1 MGIIFKTTNKLT
13 MSYYDYYGGY
23 GDDVEAPVE
32 ETYEE
37 PAPMEMEEE
46 SSGSAMTPVQMAFFL
61 VPIFDLVGF
70 YQINDANST
79 SNSDWTM
86 AANVCLA
93 GGIVKLLA
101 IGADIGAGVAIPIY
115 PISIVQELI
124 SLYLINTANGSLAD
138 DSVNIYY
145 GMRAV
150 SVIISGANV
159 ALAGGAAE
167 EEVADDYYGEEEAP
181 VEEEA
186 EVVEEDDDYYGY
198 Y

>member
-1 MGIIFKTTNKLT
+1 
-13 MSYYDYYGGY
+13 
-23 GDDVEAPVE
+23 
-32 ETYEE
+32 
-37 PAPMEMEEE
+37 
-46 SSGSAMTPVQMAFFL
+46 
-61 VPIFDLVGF
+61 
-70 YQINDANST
+70 
-79 SNSDWTM
+79 M

>member
-1 MGIIFKTTNKLT
+1 

-46 SSGSAMTPVQMAFFL
+46 SGSAMTPVQMAFFL

>member
-1 MGIIFKTTNKLT
+1 MGIISKTTNKLT

-46 SSGSAMTPVQMAFFL
+46 SSSAMTPVQMAFFL

-101 IGADIGAGVAIPIY
+101 IGADMGAGVAIPIY

-124 SLYLINTANGSLAD
+124 SLYLINTANGSPA
-138 DSVNIYY
+138 
-145 GMRAV
+145 AV
-150 SVIISGANV
+150 SVIISGANI